1 MADIIYKNTMQLD
14 ASTDMNDSD
23 YVAKIESGLTDKRVS
38 AADLKRYFNN
48 VGTITC
54 SSAAGSAKTISLAL
68 HKTNVTGERITLLM
82 TNANTMASPT
92 LQVGSGAAAPI
103 YYNGAIA
110 SSTNTWGAGEL
121 VDVVFDGTNWR
132 ATRFEVSKTIL
143 GLGNVDNTS
152 DVNKP
157 VSTAQQTA
165 LNLKQDTSNRVSTFQ
180 ATPDDV
186 HYPTEKL
193 VKDNL
198 DAKADKIGYY
208 PTLSVGISDNLK
220 TTDGVE
226 QAGQRF
232 LYRATADDTTGAG
245 AVSVSDGNAQLRL
258 VSGHTVKQL
267 VDGSFASASGWDIYA
282 GSTATFAGG
291 VCAVVNNAYAAGV
304 NRGISGALWT
314 YQTGHIY
321 YATSDIKAGNT
332 TNYIGFGCAS
342 FAGGLVYSATGTTNW
357 QRVGKI
363 FKADATKITQ
373 LTAYLDSTTIGALN
387 FSIKNVMLF
396 DLTEMGLAA
405 TLTTVAQCEAYFGS
419 AYIPKGVQHVTATK
433 LKSVGFNAFNPA
445 NVLAGYKVNEDG
457 TLSAAS
463 GYSVVWVK
471 ILKSVT
477 SGSTPNN
484 GYVLYEKGGTGLVNA
499 GFMPYEPTA
508 AGLPASTV
516 EGVTTIS
523 ANPYIYTSNT
533 INGWLVAT
541 VTNVAGLC
549 VHLRWTDASYDA
561 IYKAYSAYELTLP
574 ALSKSYLGGI
584 VRQTG
589 TSTFVEVADELNF
602 VGKKMTERIG
612 RFNLKD
618 YVSGF
623 TLLTYAWKAFVN
635 GATTIYKSLW
645 DTVHVA
651 ADRYSTQLTV
661 ESSTETTLVIAG
673 VTYTRTSASDV
684 AVIAFVNSSLVSAA
698 GILEQP
704 IGYSFLPNL
713 FMNGYLRARGY
724 YETASYHSS
733 AQLVSQTTGAIHFQD
748 TSCASLAD
756 FKAKVSAMTD
766 AEATVYYIKATE
778 TVTAMSS
785 SQSDTYEVSDYG
797 TEEWLNNSVMPY
809 TSTHYYMRNLKDEL
823 RNHLDGHDATWEK
836 LSNKVS
842 TSGWERIGTSSN
854 DELYPSAG
862 VIKQLLQVGTSS
874 PTTATVGYVGSLFVD
889 TAARALWVCTA
900 VTTAESVTTYTWAK
914 LA

>member
-1 MADIIYKNTMQLD
+1 MGKVVIKMGTTSSFTPQDREKLN
-14 ASTDMNDSD
+14 S
-23 YVAKIESGLTDKRVS
+23 IETGAQV
-38 AADLKRYFNN
+38 N
-48 VGTITC
+48 VNGDWN
-54 SSAAGSAKTISLAL
+54 A
-68 HKTNVTGERITLLM
+68 VTGDAL
-82 TNANTMASPT
+82 
-92 LQVGSGAAAPI
+92 
-103 YYNGAIA
+103 
-110 SSTNTWGAGEL
+110 
-121 VDVVFDGTNWR
+121 
-132 ATRFEVSKTIL
+132 IL
-143 GLGNVDNTS
+143 
-152 DVNKP
+152 NKP
-157 VSTAQQTA
+157 VALKCPASLTIGNKTYDGSTAMAITQEDIGAVQGTEVPEHKVA
-165 LNLKQDTSNRVSTFQ
+165 AFQ
-180 ATPDDV
+180 EVPDDT

-193 VKDNL
+193 VKDSL
-198 DAKADKIGYY
+198 DGKADVQGIY
-208 PTLSVGISDNLK
+208 PNLHTGLANNLF

-267 VDGSFASASGWDIYA
+267 VDGSFASASGWNIYA

-304 NRGISGALWT
+304 NRGISGANWT
-314 YQTGHIY
+314 SQTGHIY

-332 TNYIGFGCAS
+332 TNYIIFGCTS

-363 FKADATKITQ
+363 FTADVTRIAQ
-373 LTAYLDSTTIGALN
+373 LTVYLNSSTIDALN
-387 FSIKNVMLF
+387 FSVKNVMLF

-499 GFMPYEPTA
+499 GFLPYEPTA
-508 AGLPASTV
+508 SNLPASTV

-533 INGWLVAT
+533 IKGWLVAT

-589 TSTFVEVADELNF
+589 ASTFVEVADELNF
-602 VGKKMTERIG
+602 VGKKMTENI
-612 RFNLKD
+612 K
-618 YVSGF
+618 SM
-623 TLLTYAWKAFVN
+623 LLTSNTFTRTEQGSGTGIYCFVSD
-635 GATTIYKSLW
+635 GITAMATT
-645 DTVHVA
+645 
-651 ADRYSTQLTV
+651 
-661 ESSTETTLVIAG
+661 ESGCLP
-673 VTYTRTSASDV
+673 
-684 AVIAFVNSSLVSAA
+684 AVLCNAF
-698 GILEQP
+698 P
-704 IGYSFLPNL
+704 R
-713 FMNGYLRARGY
+713 M
-724 YETASYHSS
+724 TASEIIAS
-733 AQLVSQTTGAIHFQD
+733 
-748 TSCASLAD
+748 TSTLGIYADASVI
-756 FKAKVSAMTD
+756 KVRCDSVTTD
-766 AEATVYYIKATE
+766 ASFITYLTSLTDKTLYYVGSTE

-785 SQSDTYEVSDYG
+785 SQSDTYEESDYG

-836 LSNKVS
+836 LSNKVAAS
-842 TSGWERIGTSSN
+842 AWSALGSGQLGAS
-854 DELYPSAG
+854 YPSAG
-862 VIKQLLQVGTSS
+862 VIKQLLQVGTAS
-874 PTTATVGYVGSLFVD
+874 PTTSTVGYVGSLFVN
-889 TAARALWVCTA
+889 TAAPALWVCTA